1 MALSGIICSVFTDSL
16 QPLPQVTESPV
27 ISDGVTQATTLA
39 SDFASQYMNMDFITE
54 ILVTYAKAF
63 ALGFAFLTL
72 LILATYGV
80 FKALSFIHIY

>member
-1 MALSGIICSVFTDSL
+1 MALSGILCTVFTDSST
-16 QPLPQVTESPV
+16 PLQVTESPV

>member
-1 MALSGIICSVFTDSL
+1 MALSGIICTVFTDSST
-16 QPLPQVTESPV
+16 PLQVTESPV

-54 ILVTYAKAF
+54 ILITYAKAF

>member
-1 MALSGIICSVFTDSL
+1 MALSGIICTVFTDSSA
-16 QPLPQVTESPV
+16 PLQVTESPV
-27 ISDGVTQATTLA
+27 ISDGVTQVTTLA

>member
-1 MALSGIICSVFTDSL
+1 MALSGIICTVFTDSST
-16 QPLPQVTESPV
+16 PLQVTESPA
-27 ISDGVTQATTLA
+27 ISDGVTQAATLA
-39 SDFASQYMNMDFITE
+39 ADFASQYMNMDFITE

>member
-1 MALSGIICSVFTDSL
+1 MALSGIICTVFTDSST
-16 QPLPQVTESPV
+16 PLQVTESPV

-39 SDFASQYMNMDFITE
+39 ADFASQYMNMDFITE
-54 ILVTYAKAF
+54 ILITYAKAF

>member
-1 MALSGIICSVFTDSL
+1 MALSGIICTVFTDSST
-16 QPLPQVTESPV
+16 PLQVTESPV

>member
-1 MALSGIICSVFTDSL
+1 MALSGIICTVFTDSST
-16 QPLPQVTESPV
+16 PLQVTESPV
-27 ISDGVTQATTLA
+27 ISDGLTQATALA
-39 SDFASQYMNMDFITE
+39 SDFVSQYMNMDFITE
-54 ILVTYAKAF
+54 ILITYAKAF

>member
-1 MALSGIICSVFTDSL
+1 MALSGIICTVFTDSL

-27 ISDGVTQATTLA
+27 ISDGVTQTTTLVA
-39 SDFASQYMNMDFITE
+39 DFANQYMNMDFITE

-80 FKALSFIHIY
+80 FKALGFIHIY